1 MLPGYQET
9 RGRLLLCPSILSADF
24 AALGEAV
31 DRVADTAD
39 IIHVDVMDGHFVPN
53 LTIGP
58 PVVAALRR
66 RSRLPLDVHLMIEN
80 PIAWIDPFAAS
91 GADSL
96 VVHAEACAHLVR
108 ALQQIREAGCT

>member
-1 MLPGYQET
+1 
-9 RGRLLLCPSILSADF
+9 
-24 AALGEAV
+24 
-31 DRVADTAD
+31 
-39 IIHVDVMDGHFVPN
+39 MDGHFVPN

-80 PIAWIDPFAAS
+80 PIDWIDPFVKA

-96 VVHAEACAHLVR
+96 VVHAEACPDLLWR
-108 ALQQIREAGCT
+108 CR